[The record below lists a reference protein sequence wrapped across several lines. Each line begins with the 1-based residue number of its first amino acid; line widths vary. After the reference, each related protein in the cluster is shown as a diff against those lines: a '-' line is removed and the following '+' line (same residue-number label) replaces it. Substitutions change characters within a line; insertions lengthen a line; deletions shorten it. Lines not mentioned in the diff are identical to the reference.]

1 MIHLVGI
8 VFSNGTGFVLYNDE
22 IFANETENTLIW
34 GLTRAITSFAMV
46 NLKSEGKLELIA
58 GKYRL
63 IFYDPFLGLI
73 QQPEFAYTLVGIQDI
88 YNNMDMCVYK
98 LKNIHDL
105 ILTSG
110 LDSNIAFL
118 TFGEYLSAELLENIS
133 EIVNKTAI
141 FPIEKLDDV
150 KEVVKKFTLDNQ
162 NGIIPLAVFLTDMD
176 GGIID
181 RCFSPKLLEDPSFS
195 ESVLNNLIAEAPLD
209 TQSFWLE
216 RFAPKNVYY
225 PLNLDST
232 AENPVKEAFLSFNLE
247 NGKSDYCILCRIVF
261 FARSRNDL
269 HKKLQETIENLKKEI
284 F

>member
-8 VFSNGTGFVLYNDE
+8 VFSNGTGFVLFNDE

-34 GLTRAITSFAMV
+34 GLTQAITSFALV

-63 IFYDPFLGLI
+63 VFYDPFLGLI

-98 LKNIHDL
+98 LKKIHDL

-118 TFGEYLSAELLENIS
+118 TFGEYLSSELLESIA

-141 FPIEKLDDV
+141 FPIERLDSV
-150 KEVVKKFTLDNQ
+150 KEIIKNFT
-162 NGIIPLAVFLTDMD
+162 IV
-176 GGIID
+176 
-181 RCFSPKLLEDPSFS
+181 LEDPNFS

-209 TQSFWLE
+209 TQTFWLE
-216 RFAPKNVYY
+216 RFSPKTVYY

-232 AENPVKEAFLSFNLE
+232 LENPVKEAFLSFNLE
-247 NGKSDYCILCRIVF
+247 DGKSDYCLLCRIVF

-269 HKKLQETIENLKKEI
+269 HLKLQDILERLKKEI
-284 F
+284 L